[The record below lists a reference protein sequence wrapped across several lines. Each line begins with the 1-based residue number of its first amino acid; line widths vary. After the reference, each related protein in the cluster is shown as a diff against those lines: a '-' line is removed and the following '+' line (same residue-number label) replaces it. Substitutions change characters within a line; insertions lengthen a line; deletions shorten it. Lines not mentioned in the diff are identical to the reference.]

1 MSEHSKTQ
9 PSSTSHPQSGHW
21 PEFRPLACAPAA
33 ANVTPENVDA
43 YIAELVVYANSITRT
58 ETDAKGEETE
68 REIPYMKGYT
78 VFNAA
83 HCDGLPAHY
92 TAKAEP
98 PGHTTV
104 ITDTFDGEEAE
115 DEEPGPT
122 VVEPPTDERIL
133 IRWRSS
139 RGRRASG
146 L

>member
-1 MSEHSKTQ
+1 
-9 PSSTSHPQSGHW
+9 
-21 PEFRPLACAPAA
+21 
-33 ANVTPENVDA
+33 
-43 YIAELVVYANSITRT
+43 
-58 ETDAKGEETE
+58 
-68 REIPYMKGYT
+68 MKGYT

-83 HCDGLPAHY
+83 SRSAMDWPAHY

-104 ITDTFDGEEAE
+104 ITDTFDGEKAE

>member
-1 MSEHSKTQ
+1 
-9 PSSTSHPQSGHW
+9 
-21 PEFRPLACAPAA
+21 
-33 ANVTPENVDA
+33 
-43 YIAELVVYANSITRT
+43 VVYANSITRT

-83 HCDGLPAHY
+83 QCDGLPAHY

>member
-1 MSEHSKTQ
+1 
-9 PSSTSHPQSGHW
+9 
-21 PEFRPLACAPAA
+21 
-33 ANVTPENVDA
+33 VTPENVDA
-43 YIAELVVYANSITRT
+43 SPRLVVYANSITRT

-78 VFNAA
+78 VFNAG
-83 HCDGLPAHY
+83 DGLPAHY

-139 RGRRASG
+139 RGRRAYG

>member
-1 MSEHSKTQ
+1 
-9 PSSTSHPQSGHW
+9 
-21 PEFRPLACAPAA
+21 
-33 ANVTPENVDA
+33 VTPENVDA
-43 YIAELVVYANSITRT
+43 SPSSWFYANSITRT

-83 HCDGLPAHY
+83 QCDGLPAHY

-139 RGRRASG
+139 RGRRAYG

>member
-1 MSEHSKTQ
+1 VRAGRRK
-9 PSSTSHPQSGHW
+9 
-21 PEFRPLACAPAA
+21 C
-33 ANVTPENVDA
+33 DA
-43 YIAELVVYANSITRT
+43 RERGCLAELVVYANSITRT

-83 HCDGLPAHY
+83 QCDGLPAHY

-139 RGRRASG
+139 RGRRAYG